1 MVIDAHSH
9 MLQGRHPCSDLPRS
23 LDDLNDIDV
32 HELLEGLDRL
42 GVEVVVTLAQ
52 EMTRI
57 RDEWLGSN
65 DLAADLQKR
74 LDGRFFGIAGFEPVT
89 RSDQFNGP
97 RFEQVRDLVKSGTVR
112 GLLITPPYG
121 HFQLND
127 RRAYPFYQ
135 MAVEHHVPIYVHQG
149 AMFGPPESAPQY
161 GGRLWTLDQVVV
173 DFPDLRLNIEH
184 MAWPW
189 TEELLAIMAHGPN
202 VHTDLTMLSQR
213 PHMLAWHLTMAQ
225 DYGFLDRIFWGTD
238 YVGRDNQTYL
248 ETVGQELDFYR
259 NQLNPILQGCG
270 WPTLSTEQIDGLLGE
285 NYQRFLDL

>member
-9 MLQGRHPCSDLPRS
+9 LLQGRHPCNNLPKS
-23 LDDLNDIDV
+23 LDDLNDVDL
-32 HELLEGLDRL
+32 HGLLAGLDQL

-57 RDEWLGSN
+57 RDQWLGSN
-65 DLAADLQKR
+65 ELSADLQKR
-74 LDGRFFGIAGFEPVT
+74 LNGCFIGIAGFEPVT
-89 RSDQFNGP
+89 RSDQFNAP
-97 RFEQVRDLVKSGTVR
+97 RFEEVRELVRSGSVR

-135 MAVEHHVPIYVHQG
+135 MAVEYNVPIYVHQG
-149 AMFGPPESAPQY
+149 AMFGPPQNAPQY

-189 TEELLAIMAHGPN
+189 TEELLGIMAHGPN
-202 VHTDLTMLSQR
+202 VYTDVTMLSIR
-213 PHMLAWHLTMAQ
+213 PHMLAWHLTMAG

-238 YVGRDNQTYL
+238 YVGRDNEEYL
-248 ETVGQELDFYR
+248 DSVRKELDFFR
-259 NQLNPILQGCG
+259 NRLNPILKGCG
-270 WPTLSTEQIDGLLGE
+270 WPTLSTEHLDGLLRE
-285 NYQRFLDL
+285 NSRRFLNL

>member
-1 MVIDAHSH
+1 MF
-9 MLQGRHPCSDLPRS
+9 QGRHPCNDLPKS
-23 LDDLNDIDV
+23 LDDIDDIDV
-32 HELLEGLDRL
+32 HRLLAGLDQL

-57 RDEWLGSN
+57 RGQWLGSN

-74 LDGRFFGIAGFEPVT
+74 LNGRFIGMAGFEPIT
-89 RSDQFNGP
+89 RSDQFNEP
-97 RFEQVRDLVKSGTVR
+97 RFEQVRELVRSGSVQ

-135 MAVEHHVPIYVHQG
+135 MAVEYNVPIYVHQG
-149 AMFGPPESAPQY
+149 AMFGPPENAPQY
-161 GGRLWTLDQVVV
+161 GGNLWTLDQVVV

-189 TEELLAIMAHGPN
+189 TEELLAIMSHSPN
-202 VHTDLTMLSQR
+202 VYTDLSVLSIR
-213 PHMLAWHLTMAQ
+213 PHMLAWHLTMAG

-238 YVGRDNQTYL
+238 YVGRDDKTYL
-248 ETVGQELDFYR
+248 ENVRKELDFFR
-259 NQLNPILQGCG
+259 NQLNLILEGCG
-270 WPTLSTEQIDGLLGE
+270 WPTLSTEQIDELLGE
-285 NYQRFLDL
+285 NIRKFLRL